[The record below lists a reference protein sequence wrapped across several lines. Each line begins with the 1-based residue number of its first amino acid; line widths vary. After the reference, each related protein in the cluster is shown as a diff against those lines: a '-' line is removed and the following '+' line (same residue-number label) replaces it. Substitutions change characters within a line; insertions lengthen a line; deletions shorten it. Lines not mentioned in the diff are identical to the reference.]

1 MPVKKEGLLV
11 ALIRCSFFSKIAG
24 TLRGPSSDLLR
35 RQRTE
40 ITRAHSDLRGGEDA
54 REATAAVPEATSST
68 STARGRLRAA
78 PRRPR
83 RAEPLFGGRSVNG
96 TF

>member
-11 ALIRCSFFSKIAG
+11 ALIRCSIFSKIAG

-40 ITRAHSDLRGGEDA
+40 ITRAHSDLRGGEGA

-68 STARGRLRAA
+68 ATARGRLRAA